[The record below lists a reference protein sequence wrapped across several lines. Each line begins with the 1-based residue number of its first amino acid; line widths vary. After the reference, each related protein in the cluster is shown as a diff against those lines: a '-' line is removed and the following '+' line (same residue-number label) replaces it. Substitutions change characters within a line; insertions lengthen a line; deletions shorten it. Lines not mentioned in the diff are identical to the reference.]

1 MAWATSHGES
11 GTRWGCPWVSGR
23 RPDPKPLPRRSSLRG
38 CFNAG
43 LWATGSGNPRVLGRS
58 RPAASAP
65 LEKLR
70 DADSGAPEGR
80 RELGLRPHPR
90 PAAALVRVR
99 VLETRLKSLV
109 FWSPLLIE
117 GRGLRHPD
125 PLEAA
130 TPSPPTPG
138 PNSSQEDCGSVLG
151 GFASTFL
158 CRAGRKKYGRG
169 LWGCRQEAGSSEF
182 LSCSD
187 GRMPPFDTDAQ
198 FLLPVI

>member
-1 MAWATSHGES
+1 MAWATSQGES

-23 RPDPKPLPRRSSLRG
+23 RPTRSPSPGDP
-38 CFNAG
+38 
-43 LWATGSGNPRVLGRS
+43 
-58 RPAASAP
+58 RPAAALTRVSGRRVQGILESRGGPGPQHQRP
-65 LEKLR
+65 LEMLR
-70 DADSGAPEGR
+70 DADSGAPEDR

-90 PAAALVRVR
+90 PTAA
-99 VLETRLKSLV
+99 LETRLTSLV

-117 GRGLRHPD
+117 GRGLRNPD

-151 GFASTFL
+151 GFASTFP

-169 LWGCRQEAGSSEF
+169 LGGCRRAAGSSEF

-187 GRMPPFDTDAQ
+187 GRMPPFDTDAR